1 MLDQSARRTVL
12 ELHHRGI
19 GTRRIAKLLGVSR
32 GAVRDVI
39 QRDSSEVPSIARDEK
54 AEPYRDEILELYAAC
69 KGNLVRVHEEL
80 VAKGAC
86 LSYQALTAFCR
97 RHGIGHPPKLPTGR
111 YHFEPGVE
119 MQHDTSPHRVRIGG
133 KQLLV
138 QTASL
143 VLCYSRVLFCQMY
156 PRFDRFTCK
165 VFLTD
170 ALHYNGGSC
179 KSCMIDNTHVI
190 VLRGTGREMVPVPTE
205 LAVPSFNSALATY
218 DLLKVA
224 KSRIPLFGQI

>member
-1 MLDQSARRTVL
+1 
-12 ELHHRGI
+12 
-19 GTRRIAKLLGVSR
+19 
-32 GAVRDVI
+32 
-39 QRDSSEVPSIARDEK
+39 
-54 AEPYRDEILELYAAC
+54 
-69 KGNLVRVHEEL
+69 
-80 VAKGAC
+80 
-86 LSYQALTAFCR
+86 
-97 RHGIGHPPKLPTGR
+97 
-111 YHFEPGVE
+111 
-119 MQHDTSPHRVRIGG
+119 
-133 KQLLV
+133 
-138 QTASL
+138 
-143 VLCYSRVLFCQMY
+143 
-156 PRFDRFTCK
+156 